1 VLVVPRSSSLHPSVF
16 AADETKQPVY
26 NVLGEGESNLRTITC
41 LNHGCCVGL
50 SMLSTT
56 TTTTTSSGQPG

>member
-1 VLVVPRSSSLHPSVF
+1 MLVVPLSSSLHPSVF

-41 LNHGCCVGL
+41 LNRRWLLCRSVDA
-50 SMLSTT
+50 
-56 TTTTTSSGQPG
+56 